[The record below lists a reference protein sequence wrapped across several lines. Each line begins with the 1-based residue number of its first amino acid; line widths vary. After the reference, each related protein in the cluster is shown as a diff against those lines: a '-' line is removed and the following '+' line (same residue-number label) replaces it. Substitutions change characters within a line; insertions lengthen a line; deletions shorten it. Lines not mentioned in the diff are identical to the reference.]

1 MKDLIAIIPVS
12 SFNYSK
18 TRLSPFLSETERVE
32 LLMVML
38 KDIIKVIEN
47 EVEEIVL
54 VSKDKHVKDLAK
66 GLFVN
71 FVKEQEHE
79 NNFLNNAISDA
90 VSQVKINYPNKDILI
105 LPSDIPLIKREHIA
119 TLKSMDRDLIIS
131 PSKGGGTNLLCFNEK
146 YDFETRFGPM
156 SYFEHLKVAN
166 ELNMSINIIE
176 SFYLSL
182 DINTPEDLGELLLHG
197 IGTNSYDYLR
207 SLNIVVESIHG
218 KERLNVRREDER

>member
-32 LLMVML
+32 LLRVML

-197 IGTNSYDYLR
+197 IGTDSYDYLR